1 MLACNPGN
9 QQKDNNVSAN
19 LPNLAYTYGR
29 NVGLA
34 FQLID
39 DWLDFMASAEQ
50 LGILILIKLHDS
62 VEQLGMYID

>member
-9 QQKDNNVSAN
+9 QQMDNN

-62 VEQLGMYID
+62 AEQLGMYID

>member
-1 MLACNPGN
+1 MLACNPGG
-9 QQKDNNVSAN
+9 QQLDNNVSVN
-19 LPNLAYTYGR
+19 LPNLAYTYGM

-50 LGILILIKLHDS
+50 LGT
-62 VEQLGMYID
+62 YIN

>member
-9 QQKDNNVSAN
+9 QQMDNNN

-50 LGILILIKLHDS
+50 LGILILIKIHDS
-62 VEQLGMYID
+62 AEQLGMYID